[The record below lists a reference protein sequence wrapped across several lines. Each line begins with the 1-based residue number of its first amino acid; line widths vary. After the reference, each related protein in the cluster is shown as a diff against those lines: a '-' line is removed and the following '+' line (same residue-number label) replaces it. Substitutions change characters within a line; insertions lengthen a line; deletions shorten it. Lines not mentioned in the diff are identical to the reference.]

1 MNRQCIMDSKR
12 QQKFARLIQKDLGE
26 IFQKETRDLF
36 EGAFITVTEVKVSPD
51 LGIARVYLSFML
63 AKNKTLL
70 MESIQDQGKTIRQRL
85 ANRIRHQVRVIP
97 ELHFYLDESA
107 DYAARMDE
115 IITNLNIPP
124 ADDNDKQP

>member
-1 MNRQCIMDSKR
+1 MDSKR
-12 QQKFARLIQKDLGE
+12 QQKFARLIQKDLGD

-63 AKNKTLL
+63 AKNKTMLL
-70 MESIQDQGKTIRQRL
+70 ESIQDQGKTIRQRL

-97 ELHFYLDESA
+97 ELHFYLDETA

-115 IITNLNIPP
+115 IISNLHIPP
-124 ADDNDKQP
+124 ADESDPQP

>member
-1 MNRQCIMDSKR
+1 MDNKR

-63 AKNKTLL
+63 AKNKTML
-70 MESIQDQGKTIRQRL
+70 MDSIQDQGKTIRQRL
-85 ANRIRHQVRVIP
+85 ASRIRHQVRVIP

-124 ADDNDKQP
+124 ADDTDKQP

>member
-1 MNRQCIMDSKR
+1 MDSKR
-12 QQKFARLIQKDLGE
+12 QQKFARLIQKDLGD

-70 MESIQDQGKTIRQRL
+70 LEAIQDQVKTIRQRL
-85 ANRIRHQVRVIP
+85 ATRIRHQVRVIP
-97 ELHFYLDESA
+97 ELHFYLDETA

-115 IITNLNIPP
+115 IISNLHIPP
-124 ADDNDKQP
+124 ADESDPQP

>member
-1 MNRQCIMDSKR
+1 MDSKR

-26 IFQKETRDLF
+26 IFQKEARNLF

-51 LGIARVYLSFML
+51 LGLARVYLSFML
-63 AKNKTLL
+63 VRNKAMLL
-70 MESIQDQGKTIRQRL
+70 DSIEEQNKTIRQML

-97 ELHFYLDESA
+97 ELHFHLDETA

-115 IITNLNIPP
+115 IISNLNIPP
-124 ADDNDKQP
+124 AEDSDQ

>member
-1 MNRQCIMDSKR
+1 MDSKR

-63 AKNKTLL
+63 AKNKTML

-124 ADDNDKQP
+124 ADDIDFGAH